1 MPALD
6 SIITAKQTPSNRKM
20 AAAASE
26 DTHGQQNVRFYA
38 IKRSPLFFCRI
49 YEISHKLF
57 ILEGQILTSALT
69 SC

>member
-38 IKRSPLFFCRI
+38 IKRHLYFSAGFTKF
-49 YEISHKLF
+49 H
-57 ILEGQILTSALT
+57 TSFSFLRDRF
-69 SC
+69 